1 MTLWY
6 LNNFWPLETRFTNPA
21 TKWVRRLWCSPLI
34 DQMVS
39 QWCRSEA
46 TTNREEKISVLP
58 EFFPPPPEHYFRVVF
73 VPAGTYRV
81 ESGCL
86 TLN

>member
-58 EFFPPPPEHYFRVVF
+58 EFFPPPPPNIILGSFLFLQGPIEWRVDV
-73 VPAGTYRV
+73 
-81 ESGCL
+81 
-86 TLN
+86 